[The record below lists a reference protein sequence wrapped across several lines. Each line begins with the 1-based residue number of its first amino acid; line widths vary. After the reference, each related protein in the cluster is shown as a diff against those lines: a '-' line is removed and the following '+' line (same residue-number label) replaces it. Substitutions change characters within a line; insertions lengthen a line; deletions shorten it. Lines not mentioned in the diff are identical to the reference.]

1 MTAGSNRIEKVEAG
15 MGANDTS
22 EEQRGLKGIWGVGSG
37 QHPPER
43 ISEKHFLRGKR
54 SQVPLLHKQKKLF
67 CEKDKDIRELIY
79 MERKGAVA
87 GGGRV

>member
-1 MTAGSNRIEKVEAG
+1 MGS
-15 MGANDTS
+15 D
-22 EEQRGLKGIWGVGSG
+22 

-43 ISEKHFLRGKR
+43 TSEKHFLRGRR

-67 CEKDKDIRELIY
+67 CEKDKDIGEIIY

-87 GGGRV
+87 GGGRLRAEVSIWGKGVWEEGMREVPLAW